1 MAKPTSNQNQRQAL
15 LQSLASQQ
23 KVIDSLRE
31 ENARQAS
38 LNELRGIEIDYIARV
53 AGITP
58 EIDAIRA
65 TADIAN
71 PASPVPDPAS
81 SGPSETTEQAAT
93 PEARDDAQ
101 ALGETPGSVAGVP
114 ADSTDV
120 ALNPGESLPTA
131 PFGQVTDVTSPVAGT
146 ETQLPLDQTR
156 IETDV
161 RVGDPDNPEPA
172 FPWTLSAKDSR
183 ERTLA
188 SLRLARL
195 RISAGIA
202 SGEDI
207 MVASAIEADASLSND
222 LINNEINVLANVSK
236 VASRQPRPTGLVP
249 RSASAERTVPSLV
262 GDAAPS
268 LSTTAGL
275 DDTADADLFY

>member
-1 MAKPTSNQNQRQAL
+1 MTQPNAQTQRQAL
-15 LQSLASQQ
+15 LKAVAAQQ
-23 KVIDSLRE
+23 TVIDALRAD
-31 ENARQAS
+31 NARLAA
-38 LNELRGIEIDYIARV
+38 LVELRGIETDYIARM

-65 TADIAN
+65 TADVNN

-81 SGPSETTEQAAT
+81 EGPSETTEQAAT

-101 ALGETPGSVAGVP
+101 NLGETPGSVAGVP
-114 ADSTDV
+114 AESTDL
-120 ALNPGESLPTA
+120 ALNPGESLPTS
-131 PFGQVTDVTSPVAGT
+131 PFGQMTDVTAPVAGT
-146 ETQLPLDQTR
+146 ETHVPNDQTR

-161 RVGDPDNPEPA
+161 RVGNPDDPNPA
-172 FPWTLSAKDSR
+172 FPWTLSAKDAR

-195 RISAGIA
+195 RIAAGLA
-202 SGEDI
+202 EGEDI
-207 MVASAIEADASLSND
+207 IVASAIESEAGLSND
-222 LINNEINVLANVSK
+222 LINNEIAVLSNVSK
-236 VASRQPRPTGLVP
+236 AAARQPRPGNLVP

-268 LSTTAGL
+268 ITATAAM
-275 DDTADADLFY
+275 DDTADADLFD